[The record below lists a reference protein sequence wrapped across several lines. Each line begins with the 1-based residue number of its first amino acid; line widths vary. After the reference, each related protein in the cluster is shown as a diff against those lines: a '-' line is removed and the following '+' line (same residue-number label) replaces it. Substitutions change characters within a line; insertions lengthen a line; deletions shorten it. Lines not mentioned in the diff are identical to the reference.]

1 MTVRRRTAVSIA
13 TAAAVAAGALLV
25 AAPAEAKGSRA
36 TITRGDCS
44 AATNWKLKAKPDDGR
59 LEVEFEVDSNKV
71 GQRWTWTIRHDGAVK
86 VSGAS
91 TTVGRSGS
99 FSVERR
105 IVDAPGAHRITATAK
120 NPRTGETCRAA
131 LVL

>member
-1 MTVRRRTAVSIA
+1 
-13 TAAAVAAGALLV
+13 
-25 AAPAEAKGSRA
+25 
-36 TITRGDCS
+36 
-44 AATNWKLKAKPDDGR
+44 
-59 LEVEFEVDSNKV
+59 
-71 GQRWTWTIRHDGAVK
+71 